1 MRTYSL
7 FLLIFCVSFTGWSQQ
22 STLFDI
28 ARKGSLAEIRV
39 LYDRDPTI
47 TSQLNESK
55 SNALILAA
63 YHGNRDVALFLCEK
77 TDDIN
82 YNCGR
87 GTALMAAVMGN
98 DIEIAKALLARHA
111 NMDITDEDGK
121 TALMYAV
128 FFNKNDIARLL
139 IRSGADKSKTDHE
152 GHSALDIARYNKN
165 TELIILL
172 DPSKS

>member
-1 MRTYSL
+1 MRTYL
-7 FLLIFCVSFTGWSQQ
+7 LLLLIICGSFTASAQG
-22 STLFDI
+22 STVFDV
-28 ARKGSLAEIRV
+28 ARKGTLAEMKTR
-39 LYDRDPTI
+39 YDADPSVT
-47 TSQLNESK
+47 TQLNESK
-55 SNALILAA
+55 ANALILAA
-63 YHGNRDVALFLCEK
+63 YRGNRDVALFLCEK
-77 TDDIN
+77 TADVN

-98 DIEIAKALLARHA
+98 DIEIVKALLGRRAD
-111 NMDITDEDGK
+111 MESTDEGGK

-139 IRSGADKSKTDHE
+139 IRSGANKNKTDNE
-152 GHSALDIARYNKN
+152 GHSALDMAKYNKN